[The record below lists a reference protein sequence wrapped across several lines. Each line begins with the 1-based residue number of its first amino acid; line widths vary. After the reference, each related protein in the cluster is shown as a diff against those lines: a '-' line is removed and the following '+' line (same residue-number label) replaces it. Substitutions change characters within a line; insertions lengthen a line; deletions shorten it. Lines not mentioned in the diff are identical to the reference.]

1 MLKSKEKTKLTEL
14 WVDRLIKYKSY
25 DNQIC
30 FNKMFVTYVILII
43 LSRYDADRSHIFLPL
58 ELTNSLSFDFNLND
72 IQCYV
77 KWEEGWKTSV
87 NNEGAFF
94 EDLSEEDLWSC
105 PF

>member
-1 MLKSKEKTKLTEL
+1 ML
-14 WVDRLIKYKSY
+14 
-25 DNQIC
+25 
-30 FNKMFVTYVILII
+30 VTYVILII

-58 ELTNSLSFDFNLND
+58 ELTNSLSFDFNFND
-72 IQCYV
+72 IQYYV